1 MNEETI
7 RLHYININILH
18 DKTDPNEISE
28 EDWEE
33 AKHFD
38 FPGFVCSLVYVTAR

>member
-1 MNEETI
+1 MALQAPGGEPVRLEE
-7 RLHYININILH
+7 LLSEGKL

-33 AKHFD
+33 AKHWTLTV
-38 FPGFVCSLVYVTAR
+38 PLLL